1 MAQPDP
7 VAQPTAIVCGAATPI
22 GAALVER
29 LRAAGAAVLAI
40 DLPGAAAPAADL
52 QLAGDLADE
61 RAWPAIAQAIQARG
75 VRPNMLAYTLAES
88 ESRAALAD
96 LEQPEWD
103 RVVGRNLRGAYLA
116 CRHMF
121 PLMGQPG
128 AAVLLASVLGG
139 WDTRAD
145 SAALSASGGGVL
157 ALARS
162 LALSGAPLGL
172 RVNAVVCDAPLADWP
187 EGPARDRALA
197 RTPLGRATT
206 PGDVADAIMF
216 LLSDDAAFLTGS
228 ELVVDGGQSLQSWS
242 NAPDEPY
249 SEL

>member
-1 MAQPDP
+1 MAEPNP
-7 VAQPTAIVCGAATPI
+7 PTAVVCGAATPI
-22 GAALVER
+22 GVALVER
-29 LRAAGAAVLAI
+29 LRASGAAVIAV
-40 DLPGAAAPAADL
+40 DLPGAVAAGADL
-52 QLAGDLADE
+52 QLNGDLAED
-61 RAWPAIAQAIQARG
+61 RDWPALAQAIQAHG
-75 VRPNMLAYTLAES
+75 APPTMLAYLLAES
-88 ESRAALAD
+88 EAPSALAD
-96 LEQPEWD
+96 LAQPVWD
-103 RVVGRNLRGAYLA
+103 RVMNRNLRGAYLA
-116 CRHMF
+116 CRHLF
-121 PLMGQPG
+121 PLMGRPG

-139 WDTRAD
+139 WDVRAD

-162 LALSGAPLGL
+162 LAASGAPLGL

-216 LLSDDAAFLTGS
+216 LLSEDAGFLTGS

-242 NAPDEPY
+242 NAPDAPY